1 MNKILIA
8 GGSGFIGTQLKW
20 YLEKNGYEVNI
31 LTTNAQNLKTHFYH
45 WSPKELVYKGN
56 QEQEY
61 EAVVNLSGANIADRL
76 WTAKRKIELKESR
89 ILSTQFISKLIN
101 EGKIKTKYFI
111 QASATG
117 FYGDR
122 KAAVLNENTQA
133 GEGFLS
139 ELCVAWE
146 QAVTV
151 QNIPFSVLRIG
162 VVLDKEGGAY
172 PKLMMTSPFRM
183 AQVFDGG
190 KAYMPWIALDDLT
203 KMVAFL
209 IQNQSEGVFN
219 AVSHSITYKDLYKS
233 YFAMHRKRF
242 LSLSI
247 PSRLLKL
254 ILGQFVEIFSSSQR
268 IEKSRIV
275 DLGFKFSIDS
285 YEKFLALPKK

>member
-1 MNKILIA
+1 MGKILIA
-8 GGSGFIGTQLKW
+8 GGTGFVGRSLKK
-20 YLEKNGYEVNI
+20 YLEENGYEVYI
-31 LTTNAQNLKTHFYH
+31 LSTQKKMVNQHLFY
-45 WSPKELVYKGN
+45 WMPTQEIYEGN
-56 QEQEY
+56 ESLDF
-61 EAVVNLSGANIADRL
+61 EAVINLSGANIADRL

-89 ILSTQFISKLIN
+89 VLSTQFISKLIN
-101 EGKIKTKYFI
+101 EGEIKTKYFI

-122 KAAVLNENTQA
+122 KAAVLNENTHA

-139 ELCVAWE
+139 ELCMDWE
-146 QAVTV
+146 QAVAV
-151 QNIPFSVLRIG
+151 KNIPFSIMRIG

-172 PKLMMTSPFRM
+172 PKLMITTPFRI

-203 KMVAFL
+203 QMIAFL

-233 YFAMHRKRF
+233 FFTWHRKRF
-242 LSLSI
+242 LTLSI

-285 YEKFLALPKK
+285 FEKFLALPKK